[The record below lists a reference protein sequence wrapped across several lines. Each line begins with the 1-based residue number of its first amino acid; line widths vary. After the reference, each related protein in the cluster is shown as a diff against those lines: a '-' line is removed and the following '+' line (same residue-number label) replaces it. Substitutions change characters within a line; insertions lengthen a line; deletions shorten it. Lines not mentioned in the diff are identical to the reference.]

1 MRLNKRIADLEARQV
16 SLSNLANLSDEELR
30 EHAFRLIRQFEAAG
44 VALPLDWREQYDRNE
59 VRFLEWLGAE
69 GEKLACEA

>member
-30 EHAFRLIRQFEAAG
+30 EHAFKLIGQFEAAG
-44 VALPLDWREQYDRNE
+44 VVLPPDWREQYNHSE
-59 VRFLEWLGAE
+59 IRFLEWLGEE
-69 GEKLACEA
+69 GKKLACEA

>member
-1 MRLNKRIADLEARQV
+1 MRLAKRICDLEARRASMSALDQ
-16 SLSNLANLSDEELR
+16 LSDEELR